1 MRKNR
6 KIAGSISS
14 ICVRIYT
21 ELQMLCGSW
30 IKWNEERDS
39 IEFHINFAPYCNF
52 YNARKIQWHQTLKST
67 FSKTRIER
75 LKIEKYQNIKM
86 QPWIHTFVMLASYA
100 MILIRSFSMVVF
112 IIFGPSPFSFALA
125 ILLSPLKPFSA
136 LWIVDIVAAAA
147 SRFST
152 RLLCNWFLPIAINC
166 PLTVFIS
173 DKMYA
178 CCCNC
183 SYNFVSSMNFGY
195 FGGQNIFYVH
205 CNNGD

>member
-1 MRKNR
+1 
-6 KIAGSISS
+6 
-14 ICVRIYT
+14 
-21 ELQMLCGSW
+21 
-30 IKWNEERDS
+30 
-39 IEFHINFAPYCNF
+39 
-52 YNARKIQWHQTLKST
+52 
-67 FSKTRIER
+67 
-75 LKIEKYQNIKM
+75 M
-86 QPWIHTFVMLASYA
+86 QPWIYTFVMLASYA

-112 IIFGPSPFSFALA
+112 IIFGPSPFWFALA

-152 RLLCNWFLPIAINC
+152 RLLCNWFRTIAINC

-195 FGGQNIFYVH
+195 FGDKIYFMYIVTMVISKKKKTPHQRSKAYQIFGCRKVKV
-205 CNNGD
+205 NSFWVSLTSGTK